1 MEVTMED
8 LKSKFELYKTVL
20 NQIFVLLVAIG
31 GGIGSLMVK
40 EKAQTFVIIGSI
52 SIILLVIA
60 YGIIFK
66 TTNDIAERMK
76 ND

>member
-1 MEVTMED
+1 MED
-8 LKSKFELYKTVL
+8 LKSKFKLYKTVP

>member
-1 MEVTMED
+1 MED

-31 GGIGSLMVK
+31 GGVGSLIIK
-40 EKAQTFVIIGSI
+40 EKAQIFVIIGSV

>member
-1 MEVTMED
+1 MDE

-20 NQIFVLLVAIG
+20 NHVLVLMIAIG
-31 GGIGSLMVK
+31 GGVGSLMVK
-40 EKAQTFVIIGSI
+40 GNNAGYVIVGDSI
-52 SIILLVIA
+52 VFLLLIT

-66 TTNDIAERMK
+66 VTNDITKEMK